1 MVYSVLGSWLGWYYV
16 PNLATKYSLQLIHN
30 ISATYFHRKPPQ
42 PGTPEYVRHY
52 RYTYAVVV
60 IGYLLYTLV
69 EGSRSMPPNF
79 YEVLHV
85 PPDVDENGLKL
96 AFRQFARHNHPD
108 RPGVGPEGQALFI
121 LVRDMYEAL
130 KNPVVRFAYDR

>member
-1 MVYSVLGSWLGWYYV
+1 
-16 PNLATKYSLQLIHN
+16 
-30 ISATYFHRKPPQ
+30 
-42 PGTPEYVRHY
+42 
-52 RYTYAVVV
+52 
-60 IGYLLYTLV
+60 
-69 EGSRSMPPNF
+69 MPPNF

-96 AFRQFARHNHPD
+96 AFRQFARYNHPD